1 MLFRSEFLGLLAP
14 TGFAQGPGQA
24 VATGTQ
30 WESEFGIDLA
40 ANFGLIYAS
49 IGFFASF
56 LVGVPAARWAI
67 RRGLNTNLLA
77 RLDEVYLR
85 GVHLRDQ
92 RPSMGQ
98 HVTHSANIDSLA
110 YHLGLLG
117 VAYLLTD
124 QYLRLMQPLTADL
137 APGGI
142 PIGLIFTHNYFFMH
156 GMLVCLAM
164 RALLDRLGY
173 GHVIDRDTQKRI
185 TGTAVDCMLI
195 GSILSVQFGLL
206 SEFLVPI
213 LLIAGGAVA
222 ATAGLCFLFSRSLSR
237 LQPERAI
244 ALFGVGVGTTGSG
257 FLLLRMLDPNLSTPV
272 AMELAFFAIA
282 LTFAGTHLLY
292 VMVPVLPSFSIGTI
306 VAVYGVHMVLGAAL
320 WWWLARRA

>member
-1 MLFRSEFLGLLAP
+1 MSETFAGINALAFMAALLFVGVALRARFPILQKALLPASLIGGAIGFVLITADLSFGFRSEDYVVPAFHFFTLSFMSLLLTGSESGAAGSAARGGWWMTIGWLTLFVTQALIGLGVISVYVGTGGAQLSEFLGLLAP
-14 TGFAQGPGQA
+14 LGFAQGPGQA
-24 VATGTQ
+24 VATGAQ
-30 WESEFGIDLA
+30 WESEFGIELA
-40 ANFGLIYAS
+40 VNFGLIYAS
-49 IGFFASF
+49 IGFVASF

-67 RRGLNTNLLA
+67 RRGLNANVLA

-156 GMLVCLAM
+156 GMLICLAM
-164 RALLDRLGY
+164 RALLDRLG
-173 GHVIDRDTQKRI
+173 
-185 TGTAVDCMLI
+185 
-195 GSILSVQFGLL
+195 
-206 SEFLVPI
+206 
-213 LLIAGGAVA
+213 
-222 ATAGLCFLFSRSLSR
+222 
-237 LQPERAI
+237 
-244 ALFGVGVGTTGSG
+244 
-257 FLLLRMLDPNLSTPV
+257 
-272 AMELAFFAIA
+272 
-282 LTFAGTHLLY
+282 
-292 VMVPVLPSFSIGTI
+292 
-306 VAVYGVHMVLGAAL
+306 
-320 WWWLARRA
+320 